1 MLLSNKPRNPNGKES
16 KGSCLRAMASEQP
29 ELPQNLLAG
38 LLELV
43 QALDRLGLRYA
54 LIGGIAAGYRSRPR
68 FTQDLDFLIE
78 IPQLVLPGL
87 LEDLKMRGFVFDSA
101 EVIREWIQHHLSV
114 LSFRGVR
121 IDWLKPLLPIYQH
134 VIDQAKPEDWMG
146 CSIRIA
152 SSEGLILTKLLAFR
166 GQDQVD
172 IENLLAAN
180 RGQLDLDLIRR
191 EWETVAG
198 QDDPRF
204 QKFNEMAARLY
215 LPLPAE
221 EPNPKQE

>member
-1 MLLSNKPRNPNGKES
+1 MVTET
-16 KGSCLRAMASEQP
+16 P

-43 QALDRLGLRYA
+43 QALSRLRLRYA

-78 IPQLVLPGL
+78 VPQLVLPGL
-87 LEDLKMRGFVFDSA
+87 LEDLRTRGFVFDT
-101 EVIREWIQHHLSV
+101 ETVIQEWVQHHLTV

-121 IDWLKPLLPIYQH
+121 IDWLKPLIPVYQH
-134 VIDQAKPEDWMG
+134 VIDQAKAENWLG

-152 SSEGLILTKLLAFR
+152 SPEGLILTKLLAFR

-191 EWETVAG
+191 EWETVG
-198 QDDPRF
+198 DLNDPHF
-204 QKFNEMAARLY
+204 QKFQEMVSRLY
-215 LPLPAE
+215 LPPPL
-221 EPNPKQE
+221 Q